1 MPVEV
6 TIQDLVTLG
15 KVSVDD
21 VHTSRRKLVNHLKKS
36 GLITSYRDATGKFM
50 LTSRP
55 NGDCLFLDSTSR
67 LCTVY
72 SKRPQL
78 CRDFPIKKGNRLGHC
93 PSIRKTIAP

>member
-6 TIQDLVTLG
+6 TIQDLVGLEQI
-15 KVSVDD
+15 SPND
-21 VHTSRRKLVNHLKKS
+21 VHTSRRKLVTQLKKS

-55 NGDCLFLDSTSR
+55 NGDCLFLDATTR

-72 SKRPQL
+72 EKRPQL
-78 CRDFPIKKGNRLGHC
+78 CRDFPIKKGNRLGFC
-93 PSIRKTIAP
+93 PSIRKSTS